1 MTIKTRIIIFNTL
14 SVLLVALTLMFFGKL
29 IMKEVSERFENS
41 NIDGTRLLWNT
52 ILENQ
57 MDNMESNITA
67 LARDKDTREA
77 LRDLNSTALAESI
90 KTSYNLLNASGV
102 ISGVELAD
110 SNGKIVA
117 SAPGNDDMNRSHPL
131 IVSAL
136 QQGKVVR
143 GLIAMAN
150 TPVIAV
156 AFPLYIR
163 GQSVGGGVY
172 YLELK
177 QAVEILK
184 KRNESEVV
192 LLDKAGKVIE
202 ATDKAFYDKL
212 GIPLPAFTDKRLEDV
227 KLEANVYSVAVQAI
241 PDFNKQPVMR
251 LLAIKDYTES
261 FKRQSSLIW
270 TSIGVTVGV
279 VAGMLVMLVLY
290 TTRAFNK
297 LHNVI
302 TVVKDVSACDLT
314 HDVKHDSSNDETGQL
329 NNAMHKMVENLSFV
343 VKEIHNTAAHL
354 ASSSSVLSDVADQ
367 TNSGIQQQLS
377 ETDMVATAINELSA
391 TAQEVAKNAADVA
404 TAANAANDEAQQGSR
419 VSKQLLAAINE
430 QVDEVNNVDESLR
443 RLQSQTNK
451 ISEVVT
457 VISGIAEQINL
468 LALNAAIEAA
478 RAGEQG
484 RGFAVVADEV
494 RTLANRTQASTSE
507 ISDTITQLQNET
519 NKTVGAMNNALDKA
533 KETESFVADTT
544 ERLRSIAEA
553 VDAINSMIMHIAT
566 ATEEQTSVTEEINVN
581 VTSIKTIAERASAG
595 SLQTRDA
602 TTGIMNLS
610 HELETLIS
618 RFKLK

>member
-1 MTIKTRIIIFNTL
+1 ML
-14 SVLLVALTLMFFGKL
+14 FGKL
-29 IMKEVSERFENS
+29 IMDEISDRFENS

-57 MDNMESNITA
+57 MDNMEANITA
-67 LARDKDTREA
+67 LARDRDTRDA
-77 LRDLNSTALAESI
+77 LRDLNVTALAESI
-90 KTSYNLLNASGV
+90 KTSYNLLSASGV

-110 SNGKIVA
+110 TNGKIVA
-117 SAPGNDDMNRSHPL
+117 STPSNSNQNKVNPL

-143 GLIAMAN
+143 GLITLSDN
-150 TPVIAV
+150 PVIAV

-163 GQSVGGGVY
+163 GQSIGGGVY
-172 YLELK
+172 YLDLK
-177 QAVEILK
+177 QAVDTLK

-192 LLDKAGKVIE
+192 LLDKTGKILE
-202 ATDKAFYDKL
+202 TTDKVFYEKL
-212 GIPLPAFTDKRLEDV
+212 KLSLPAFTDSRLDEA
-227 KLEANVYSVAVQAI
+227 KLDAHVYSVAIQAI
-241 PDFNKQPVMR
+241 KDYTKQPVLR

-261 FKRQSSLIW
+261 FQRQSRLIW
-270 TSIGVTVGV
+270 ISLVVTVAV
-279 VAGMLVMLVLY
+279 VVGMLLMLVIY
-290 TTRAFNK
+290 TSRAFNK
-297 LHNVI
+297 LHTVI
-302 TVVKDVSACDLT
+302 GIVKDIATCDLT
-314 HDVKHDSSNDETGQL
+314 HDVKQDSSNDETGQL
-329 NNAMHKMVENLSFV
+329 NNAMHRMVENLSFV

-354 ASSSSVLSDVADQ
+354 GSSSSVLSDVAEQ

-391 TAQEVAKNAADVA
+391 TAQEVAKNASDVA
-404 TAANAANDEAQQGSR
+404 NAANAANDEAQQGSR

-430 QVDEVNNVDESLR
+430 QVQEVNNVDESLR
-443 RLQSQTNK
+443 RLQNQTNK

-507 ISDTITQLQNET
+507 ISDTITQLQSET
-519 NKTVGAMNNALDKA
+519 NKTVNAMNNALGKA
-533 KETESFVADTT
+533 KETESFVEDTT

-553 VDAINSMIMHIAT
+553 VDAINNMIMHIAT
-566 ATEEQTSVTEEINVN
+566 ATEEQTSVTEEININ
-581 VTSIKTIAERASAG
+581 VTSIKTIAEQASAG
-595 SLQTRDA
+595 AQQTSDA
-602 TTGIMNLS
+602 TAGIIKLS
-610 HELETLIS
+610 HELENLVS
-618 RFKLK
+618 RFKLG